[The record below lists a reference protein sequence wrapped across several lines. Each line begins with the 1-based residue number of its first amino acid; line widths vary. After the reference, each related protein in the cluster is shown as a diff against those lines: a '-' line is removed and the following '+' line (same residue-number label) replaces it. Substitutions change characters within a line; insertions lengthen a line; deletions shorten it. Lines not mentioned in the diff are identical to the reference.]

1 MIAPP
6 PESFA
11 SRTGEI
17 GSFGVKILPDG
28 RPRHW
33 LAAFAFWTLV
43 ILLYSTGT
51 EMRGQTLDWSQSI
64 RTALA
69 AWVGWAL
76 LVPLILRIDRL
87 LPVARDALIPRLLLH
102 IPLSLVFT
110 LAFTLLFYAA
120 SQLLGAP
127 VDPDMFARHP
137 ASLFS
142 RFNWLVYWVI
152 VGGYVASEYQDQI
165 RDRKVKTLELERLLA
180 QSRLEM
186 LRTQLHPHFLFNA
199 LNAISAHVEGAP
211 RTARW
216 MLEQLGDLLRL
227 SLDHGEEQEIAL
239 QQELAFVDRY
249 LKLQK
254 IRYEDRL
261 DVIVDVDPRALRAYV
276 PTFILQ
282 PLLENAIRHGIATR
296 SVPGQIEIQ
305 ARLEGDTLSVSVLD
319 DGPGL
324 PPGWDPERGL
334 GVGLSNTKERLR
346 RLYADKQSFRIGSN
360 SGGGVRVD
368 LTLPYRQYVDTPAAH
383 RRQGAPQSAA

>member
-1 MIAPP
+1 L
-6 PESFA
+6 
-11 SRTGEI
+11 
-17 GSFGVKILPDG
+17 KILPDG
-28 RPRHW
+28 RSRHW

-51 EMRGQTLDWSQSI
+51 EMRGQTLDWSQSL

-76 LVPLILRIDRL
+76 LVPLILRVDRL

-110 LAFTLLFYAA
+110 LAFTLLFYGA
-120 SQLLGAP
+120 SQMLGAP
-127 VDPDMFARHP
+127 ADPDVFARNP

-165 RDRKVKTLELERLLA
+165 RDRKVQTIELERLLA

-305 ARLEGDTLSVSVLD
+305 ARLEGEGGALRVSVLD

-324 PPGWDPERGL
+324 PVGWDPERGL
-334 GVGLSNTKERLR
+334 GVGLSNTKERLK
-346 RLYADKQSFRIGSN
+346 RLYGDKQSFKIGSN

-383 RRQGAPQSAA
+383 RRQGSPPSAA

>member
-1 MIAPP
+1 L
-6 PESFA
+6 
-11 SRTGEI
+11 
-17 GSFGVKILPDG
+17 KILPDG
-28 RPRHW
+28 RSRHW

-51 EMRGQTLDWSQSI
+51 EMRGQPLNWSQSL

-76 LVPLILRIDRL
+76 LVPLILRVDRL

-110 LAFTLLFYAA
+110 LAFTLLFYGA
-120 SQLLGAP
+120 SQLLGAA
-127 VDPDMFARHP
+127 VDPEMFARNP

-165 RDRKVKTLELERLLA
+165 RDRKVQTLELERLLA

-305 ARLEGDTLSVSVLD
+305 ARQEGETLRVSVLD

-324 PPGWDPERGL
+324 PQGWDPERGL
-334 GVGLSNTKERLR
+334 GVGLSNTKERLK
-346 RLYADKQSFRIGSN
+346 RLYGDSQSFKIGSN
-360 SGGGVRVD
+360 TNGGGVRVD

-383 RRQGAPQSAA
+383 RRQGSPQSAA

>member
-1 MIAPP
+1 L
-6 PESFA
+6 
-11 SRTGEI
+11 
-17 GSFGVKILPDG
+17 KILPDG

-51 EMRGQTLDWSQSI
+51 EMRGQTLDWAQSI

-76 LVPLILRIDRL
+76 LVPVILRIDRL

-120 SQLLGAP
+120 SQLLRAP
-127 VDPDMFARHP
+127 VDPDMFARNP

-152 VGGYVASEYQDQI
+152 VGGFVASEYQDQI
-165 RDRKVKTLELERLLA
+165 RDRKVQTLELERLLA

-296 SVPGQIEIQ
+296 SQPGQIEIQ
-305 ARLEGDTLSVSVLD
+305 ARLEDDTLTVSVLD

-324 PPGWDPERGL
+324 PAGWDPERGL

-346 RLYADKQSFRIGSN
+346 RLYGDKQSFKIGSN
-360 SGGGVRVD
+360 AGGGGVRVD
-368 LTLPYRQYVDTPAAH
+368 LTLPYRQFVDTPAAH
-383 RRQGAPQSAA
+383 RRQGSPQSAA

>member
-1 MIAPP
+1 M
-6 PESFA
+6 
-11 SRTGEI
+11 
-17 GSFGVKILPDG
+17 
-28 RPRHW
+28 
-33 LAAFAFWTLV
+33 
-43 ILLYSTGT
+43 
-51 EMRGQTLDWSQSI
+51 
-64 RTALA
+64 
-69 AWVGWAL
+69 
-76 LVPLILRIDRL
+76 
-87 LPVARDALIPRLLLH
+87 
-102 IPLSLVFT
+102 
-110 LAFTLLFYAA
+110 
-120 SQLLGAP
+120 
-127 VDPDMFARHP
+127 
-137 ASLFS
+137 
-142 RFNWLVYWVI
+142 I

-165 RDRKVKTLELERLLA
+165 RDRKVQTLELERLLA

-305 ARLEGDTLSVSVLD
+305 ARLEDDTLT
-319 DGPGL
+319 G
-324 PPGWDPERGL
+324 ERAGRRPRAAARL
-334 GVGLSNTKERLR
+334 GSRNAASASACRIR
-346 RLYADKQSFRIGSN
+346 R
-360 SGGGVRVD
+360 SGCGGC
-368 LTLPYRQYVDTPAAH
+368 TPTSKAS
-383 RRQGAPQSAA
+383 RSAATTAAASASI

>member
-1 MIAPP
+1 M
-6 PESFA
+6 
-11 SRTGEI
+11 
-17 GSFGVKILPDG
+17 KILPDG

-51 EMRGQTLDWSQSI
+51 EMRGQALDWSQSI

-76 LVPLILRIDRL
+76 LVPLIVRIDRL
-87 LPVARDALIPRLLLH
+87 MPVARDALIPRLLLH

-120 SQLLGAP
+120 SQLLRAP
-127 VDPDMFARHP
+127 VDADLFARNP

-165 RDRKVKTLELERLLA
+165 RDRKVQTLELERLLA

-254 IRYEDRL
+254 IRYEERL
-261 DVIVDVDPRALRAYV
+261 DVIVDVDPRALRACV

-305 ARLEGDTLSVSVLD
+305 ARLDDETLTVSVLD

-346 RLYADKQSFRIGSN
+346 RLYGDKQSFRIGSN
-360 SGGGVRVD
+360 KDGGVRVD
-368 LTLPYRQYVDTPAAH
+368 LTLPYRQYLDTPAAH
-383 RRQGAPQSAA
+383 RRQGAPPSAA